1 MAMNRST
8 SSPLY
13 TKLDARAHRV
23 ARVSS
28 SASSGG
34 ARAHR
39 VVVLLALVPRD
50 ARTRR
55 DANEDVIDVDIARA
69 HRASIARRALA
80 TTGVPSA
87 RAASYTIHSRVRTY
101 ASYWNMYK
109 PILCITHVRHHHHHH
124 HQGRASPSRVVTPR
138 LARARSPVAMG
149 VCVRAATVDDLWAM
163 QRCNLMCLP
172 ENYQMKYYLYHALAW
187 PSLLQVADVDGAI
200 VGYVLA
206 KLDEDAS
213 DDVRGHITSLSVL
226 RTHRKLGLAATL
238 MRAAHRALR
247 ECYDAKDVSLHVR
260 VSNEAAI
267 HLYRDVLKYEEVGV
281 EAKYYA
287 DGEDAYNM
295 RMTFREGPRAD
306 ADVGA
311 LEEETATKLR
321 VGAGAKKKRVLTG
334 KNRR

>member
-1 MAMNRST
+1 MNRST

-39 VVVLLALVPRD
+39 VVVLVALVPRD

-80 TTGVPSA
+80 TTRVPSA
-87 RAASYTIHSRVRTY
+87 RAASYTIHSRVQTY

-109 PILCITHVRHHHHHH
+109 PIICITHVRHHHHP

-206 KLDEDAS
+206 KLDEDTS

>member
-1 MAMNRST
+1 
-8 SSPLY
+8 
-13 TKLDARAHRV
+13 
-23 ARVSS
+23 
-28 SASSGG
+28 
-34 ARAHR
+34 
-39 VVVLLALVPRD
+39 
-50 ARTRR
+50 
-55 DANEDVIDVDIARA
+55 
-69 HRASIARRALA
+69 
-80 TTGVPSA
+80 
-87 RAASYTIHSRVRTY
+87 
-101 ASYWNMYK
+101 
-109 PILCITHVRHHHHHH
+109 
-124 HQGRASPSRVVTPR
+124 
-138 LARARSPVAMG
+138 
-149 VCVRAATVDDLWAM
+149 
-163 QRCNLMCLP
+163 MCLP

>member
-109 PILCITHVRHHHHHH
+109 PIICITHVRHHHHP

>member
-1 MAMNRST
+1 MST
-8 SSPLY
+8 
-13 TKLDARAHRV
+13 
-23 ARVSS
+23 
-28 SASSGG
+28 G
-34 ARAHR
+34 
-39 VVVLLALVPRD
+39 
-50 ARTRR
+50 
-55 DANEDVIDVDIARA
+55 E
-69 HRASIARRALA
+69 
-80 TTGVPSA
+80 
-87 RAASYTIHSRVRTY
+87 
-101 ASYWNMYK
+101 
-109 PILCITHVRHHHHHH
+109 
-124 HQGRASPSRVVTPR
+124 
-138 LARARSPVAMG
+138 
-149 VCVRAATVDDLWAM
+149 
-163 QRCNLMCLP
+163 LP
-172 ENYQMKYYLYHALAW
+172 DEYYLYHALAW

-226 RTHRKLGLAATL
+226 RTHRKLGLAAAL
-238 MRAAHRALR
+238 IWRQHSRSAALR

-295 RMTFREGPRAD
+295 RMAFREGPRAD
-306 ADVGA
+306 AATSAV
-311 LEEETATKLR
+311 EEETATKLR